1 MRFNWGR
8 LPGEVRAIGGFQ
20 RRALP
25 ARPGSSC
32 HWVRRSPTIRRPGA
46 GRGPVPLVFIVCLV
60 ACFRLAV
67 IGRVSPRLA
76 SAPSLHPRPAGRVET
91 RPHGLR
97 HRSDNSRRPRAAL
110 GAAEGESAAGSASPL
125 PAPCRANVCIV
136 TECPAPSSRVRHSE
150 TTCHSGHGRY
160 PRRRCPA
167 GGLRLRSAQSMASR
181 AQGAMAAGLSSAS
194 SGTVQ

>member
-1 MRFNWGR
+1 M
-8 LPGEVRAIGGFQ
+8 
-20 RRALP
+20 
-25 ARPGSSC
+25 
-32 HWVRRSPTIRRPGA
+32 IRRPGA
-46 GRGPVPLVFIVCLV
+46 GRGPGLLIFVVWFLGCL
-60 ACFRLAV
+60 RLAV
-67 IGRVSPRLA
+67 IGRVSPRRATTFLVATRKVDKETPPAAAPARAGSLA
-76 SAPSLHPRPAGRVET
+76 SAHGRRVASKLALAGSDIDATSPAGR
-91 RPHGLR
+91 GLR
-97 HRSDNSRRPRAAL
+97 SAL
-110 GAAEGESAAGSASPL
+110 QKGKATAGSASPL

-167 GGLRLRSAQSMASR
+167 GGLRLRSAQSRASR